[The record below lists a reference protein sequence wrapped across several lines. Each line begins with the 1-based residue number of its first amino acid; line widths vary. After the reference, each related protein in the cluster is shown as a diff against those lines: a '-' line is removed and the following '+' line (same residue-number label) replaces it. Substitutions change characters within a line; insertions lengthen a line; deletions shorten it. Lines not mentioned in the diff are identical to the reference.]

1 LVVELPEP
9 DPVEPELE
17 PLELPEPMLPLL
29 EPELGAGVVLGEG
42 VVELPALPEL
52 PPLAA
57 PELDL
62 LKWASHSE
70 RDTCPSL
77 FVSTDEKLGAELLEL
92 ALAPPLVPP
101 AAAPPLDDV
110 PDEPDMPEE
119 PLEPLPDAA
128 GDEDEPLELEPDAA
142 GDDEDLSLLVL
153 LDELCATATL
163 DNANSAAAVAALK
176 SFRFNIG

>member
-1 LVVELPEP
+1 VVELPEP

-17 PLELPEPMLPLL
+17 PLELPMPPLL
-29 EPELGAGVVLGEG
+29 EPELGAGVVLGE
-42 VVELPALPEL
+42 VLDELPEL

-77 FVSTDEKLGAELLEL
+77 FVSTEEKLGAELLEP
-92 ALAPPLVPP
+92 ALVPP
-101 AAAPPLDDV
+101 AAAPPLEDDGL
-110 PDEPDMPEE
+110 DEPLDMP
-119 PLEPLPDAA
+119 
-128 GDEDEPLELEPDAA
+128 DEPLELLPDAA

-153 LDELCATATL
+153 LDELCAKATL
-163 DNANSAAAVAALK
+163 DSANNAAAVAALITL
-176 SFRFNIG
+176 SLNIW